1 MNCKYWIS
9 NSEDPLLCNTNHIH
23 SLVNPFFS
31 SVLLFQYEVLLTYP
45 LVFHDTQMVRR
56 PGWDFEQSQIFPI
69 IAKEKPN

>member
-1 MNCKYWIS
+1 MQYQ
-9 NSEDPLLCNTNHIH
+9 PH
-23 SLVNPFFS
+23 SQLGKSFFFP